1 MAVGLGG
8 VWVEVLQDVALR
20 PLPIDAAEVKR
31 MLTELRGARMLQG
44 IRGMP
49 AADLDAVAA
58 AIARIGDAAVALG
71 DNLEALEV
79 NPLWVWAMR
88 QRRWKHSTRWPC
100 GRRRDAVL
108 AGFPGL
114 PYNDNLRRGRS
125 GEGAKATQASRKR
138 PWISACRTSTAP
150 YRKRCAPSSAST
162 ATSRQSSAAV
172 ASARTRRRR
181 DWQKLLVDHG
191 YVGRTIPREYG
202 GHGAEPD
209 VLEAAVIAAEF
220 AAAGIYTGHT
230 NQGISMLVPTLLEVG
245 TPEQK
250 KQWVEK
256 TIRGD
261 VIWCQ
266 GYSEPGSG
274 SDLASLT
281 TKGVLENDH
290 FTVNGQKIWTSSA
303 HYADWMFLLCRTEP
317 GASKHDGI
325 SYLLLSMQTTGID
338 VRPLR
343 TMTGRAE
350 FNDVFFTDVRVP
362 DDQIV
367 LGRGKGWYV
376 ANVTLKHERSMIGNA
391 EKMTDAPRT
400 GHRQLL
406 KSNASLLG
414 MAEYRDRLLKLQ
426 AEVLAWKA
434 HNLRL
439 LTEAAQGVD
448 SGVKRMIIKYG
459 GTMLGFRLASLAIDA
474 LGTDGLPFESAG
486 EDAEDDDA
494 TTWNI
499 DYLYDVGLM
508 IGGGSNNIQKNIIS
522 ERGLDMPREPK
533 VARA

>member
-1 MAVGLGG
+1 MDLSLSDKHLSLQEEVRGFIREHGHESPKLGG
-8 VWVEVLQDVALR
+8 
-20 PLPIDAAEVKR
+20 
-31 MLTELRGARMLQG
+31 G
-44 IRGMP
+44 
-49 AADLDAVAA
+49 
-58 AIARIGDAAVALG
+58 
-71 DNLEALEV
+71 
-79 NPLWVWAMR
+79 
-88 QRRWKHSTRWPC
+88 
-100 GRRRDAVL
+100 
-108 AGFPGL
+108 
-114 PYNDNLRRGRS
+114 
-125 GEGAKATQASRKR
+125 RKR
-138 PWISACRTSTAP
+138 PD
-150 YRKRCAPSSAST
+150 RKAL
-162 ATSRQSSAAV
+162 
-172 ASARTRRRR
+172 

-191 YVGRTIPREYG
+191 YVARTIPREYG
-202 GHGAEPD
+202 GYGAEPD
-209 VLEAAVIAAEF
+209 VMEAAVIAAEF
-220 AAAGIYTGHT
+220 AGAGIYAGLT

-245 TPEQK
+245 TETQKQQWIEQ
-250 KQWVEK
+250 

-266 GYSEPGSG
+266 GYSEPGAG

-281 TKGVLENDH
+281 TRGVLQDGH
-290 FTVNGQKIWTSSA
+290 FVINGQKIWTSSA
-303 HYADWMFLLCRTEP
+303 HYADMMFLLCRTEP
-317 GASKHDGI
+317 DQPKHDGI
-325 SYLLLSMQTTGID
+325 SYLLLSMQTPGIE

-350 FNDVFFTDVRVP
+350 FNEVFFTDVRVP
-362 DDQIV
+362 EDQIV

-376 ANVTLKHERSMIGNA
+376 ANVTLKHERSMIGSA
-391 EKMTDAPRT
+391 EKMTTRLE
-400 GHRQLL
+400 QLITL
-406 KSNASLLG
+406 MKERGLLG

-426 AEVLAWKA
+426 GEVIAWKA

-522 ERGLDMPREPK
+522 ERGLDLPREPK
-533 VARA
+533 VARV